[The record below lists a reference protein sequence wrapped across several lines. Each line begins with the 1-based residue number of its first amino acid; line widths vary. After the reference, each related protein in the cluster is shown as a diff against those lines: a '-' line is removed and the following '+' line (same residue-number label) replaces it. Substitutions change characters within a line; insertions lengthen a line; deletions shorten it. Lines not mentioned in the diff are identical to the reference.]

1 MIRKVIAVII
11 LIIASI
17 HIANAQAVSYG
28 YDECGNRI
36 SRVLSSSHVKTRD
49 TISDINVP
57 YKDLSS
63 IVKITTDSKI
73 GTATVIIDGF
83 KQSDKCSI
91 DMYNTTGVKLFN
103 LSVDSPSTLIDLR
116 PYPDGVYIIY
126 VNLNDNYDTWKITK
140 ACK

>member
-11 LIIASI
+11 LIIASF

-36 SRVLSSSHVKTRD
+36 IRELSSSHVKLRD
-49 TISDINVP
+49 TISDIDVP

-63 IVKITTDSKI
+63 VVKITTDSRA

-83 KQSDKCSI
+83 KQSDKCN
-91 DMYNTTGVKLFN
+91 MEMFNTAGVKLFN
-103 LSVDSPSTLIDLR
+103 LSVDSPSTLIDLQH
-116 PYPDGVYIIY
+116 YPDGVYIISIT
-126 VNLNDNYDTWKITK
+126 LNGNCDTWKVTK
-140 ACK
+140 SYK

>member
-1 MIRKVIAVII
+1 MTRIVII
-11 LIIASI
+11 LFMLIMDSI
-17 HIANAQAVSYG
+17 HIVNAQAVSYG

-36 SRVLSSSHVKTRD
+36 NRVLSSSHVKTRE
-49 TISDINVP
+49 TISDVNVP

-63 IVKITTDSKI
+63 VVKITTDSKI

-103 LSVDSPSTLIDLR
+103 ISVDSPSTLIDLR
-116 PYPDGVYIIY
+116 PYPNGVYIIS
-126 VNLNDNYDTWKITK
+126 VTLNGNCDTWKITK